1 MEGYRSLLERID
13 NTTSF
18 SEFASLINERDTDSI
33 FSIFLDS
40 AVRSKNPYIIAQR
53 LYGLGDLQGAKR
65 EASNIQYLPSRIEML
80 FSLGYADEASKVAQQ
95 IKNPY
100 FSINRLLRVGD
111 IDSAREALEKRGK
124 HNSRHGLKG
133 LHRQKDL
140 VNQVGF
146 SYSRYRNLYL
156 LEELGVGIEDR
167 SGVIEAANKILD
179 PFFKYEKLYELG
191 DLSGA
196 RMAALEIKDPLS
208 RYEKLYKIGDRDG
221 AMRAA
226 REVTDID
233 LLLNQHLRLDNV
245 KGFICLLCSL
255 DNPLEKFPSVV
266 ISYNKYVDRHSY
278 IKDIL

>member
-18 SEFASLINERDTDSI
+18 SEFVSLINERDTDSI

-40 AVRSKNPYIIAQR
+40 AVRSNDSYIIAQR

-65 EASNIQYLPSRIEML
+65 EALNIQYLPYRIEML
-80 FSLGYADEASKVAQQ
+80 FNLGYADEASKVAQQ

-111 IDSAREALEKRGK
+111 IDSAREVLEKRGK

-140 VNQVGF
+140 ENQVG
-146 SYSRYRNLYL
+146 SSSSRYRNLYL
-156 LEELGVGIEDR
+156 LGVDIEDGN
-167 SGVIEAANKILD
+167 SVIEAANKILD
-179 PFFKYEKLYELG
+179 PVFKYEKLYELG
-191 DLSGA
+191 DLAGA

-208 RYEKLYKIGDRDG
+208 RYEKLYKIGDRYG

-226 REVTDID
+226 REVKDID
-233 LLLNQHLRLDNV
+233 ILLNQHLRLNNV
-245 KGFICLLCSL
+245 KGFIYSLCSL

-266 ISYNKYVDRHSY
+266 ISYNKYVA
-278 IKDIL
+278 